1 MSNKKIKLII
11 GLLAGLYLM
20 IQCLL
25 VGGFFVLRNHRRTE
39 YVHSGDLTSAE
50 GVKLLDDETKFFKI
64 DKTDPNK
71 IVINWNETG
80 VHLPSGKYRVK
91 QCGEKNPQVMGKLKS
106 GHEYRVVIDSGN
118 CASACVV
125 TDTVVLENPVSY
137 THLTLPT
144 TPYV

>member
-11 GLLAGLYLM
+11 GLLAGLYLV

-25 VGGFFVLRNHRRTE
+25 VGGFFVLRNCWRTE
-39 YVHSGDLTSAE
+39 YVRSGDLSAVD
-50 GVKLLDDETKFFKI
+50 GIRILDDENKFFKI

-91 QCGEKNPQVMGKLKS
+91 QCGEKNPQSWANLK
-106 GHEYRVVIDSGN
+106 
-118 CASACVV
+118 VV
-125 TDTVVLENPVSY
+125 TSIV
-137 THLTLPT
+137 
-144 TPYV
+144 